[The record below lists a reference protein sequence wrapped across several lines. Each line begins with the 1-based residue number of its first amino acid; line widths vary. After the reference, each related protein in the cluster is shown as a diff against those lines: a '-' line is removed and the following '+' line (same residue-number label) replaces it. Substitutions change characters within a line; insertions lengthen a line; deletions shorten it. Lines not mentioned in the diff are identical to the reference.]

1 MKCARDGG
9 GMVMRQLGACSISG
23 KDGWCGDSQSVS
35 AETRS
40 GGFALAL
47 GLVFFGQVR
56 TQAPASLPLLVAPH
70 LMRQRRNPVQVDA
83 DEPVNGETQHAL
95 RFWPPPDLPIRSAA
109 AYPGTGLTL
118 LDRAAWST
126 PERQMARP
134 DAMLVRRKHLERWV
148 FRRDGAELVVGGVR
162 AGALEEDADL
172 CFPPLE
178 VGAQDRD
185 LLVVAEFPAAEGFG
199 PLAHP

>member
-1 MKCARDGG
+1 
-9 GMVMRQLGACSISG
+9 MVMRQLGACSISG
-23 KDGWCGDSQSVS
+23 KDGLCGDSQGVS

-40 GGFALAL
+40 AGFALAL
-47 GLVFFGQVR
+47 GVVFFGQVWAE
-56 TQAPASLPLLVAPH
+56 APAPLPLPIGPDR
-70 LMRQRRNPVQVDA
+70 MRQGLNPVQVDA
-83 DEPVNGETQHAL
+83 GEPVNGETQHAL

-126 PERQMARP
+126 PERQTAGLG
-134 DAMLVRRKHLERWV
+134 AMLVRRKHLERWV
-148 FRRDGAELVVGGVR
+148 LRRDGAELVVGGVR